1 MTFKI
6 ADRVKNLAGSP
17 TVSVMDR
24 ARRLAAAG
32 RSIVDLSGGDPDFPT
47 APHVTEAAVAA
58 LHEGF
63 THYTP
68 SRGIPELLQAISRK
82 LAVENGIRYDPGK
95 EIIVM
100 PGGKQALFVAAQA
113 LLNPGDE
120 VILFEPCWVS
130 YAPCAELAGARAVY
144 VPMHVDTTAED
155 LRADLARA
163 LTPRTRLIIVNTP
176 NNPTGQVWTA
186 GQLQA
191 VADAALAHDI
201 WVLAD
206 EIYERLIYDGRQHI
220 SIAGLPGM
228 WERTL
233 TLNGL
238 SKSHAM
244 TGWRLGYI
252 AGPAQ
257 LIGELLKVHQHST
270 TCASSFVQRAAVAA
284 LKGPQDYTEM
294 MVRRYQARRDA
305 LVAALNTIPGV
316 RCDAP
321 QGAFYAFPH
330 IAAAGLSSMQ
340 FTERLLEAEGVAVTP
355 GGAFGAAGEG
365 HVRLSYA
372 NSDEML
378 REGTAR
384 IQRFVVELRAAP
396 ASM

>member
-1 MTFKI
+1 VTFKI

-82 LAVENGIRYDPGK
+82 LAVENGIRYDPGR

-144 VPMHVDTTAED
+144 APMHVDTTAD
-155 LRADLARA
+155 GLRAGLARA

-176 NNPTGQVWTA
+176 NNPTGQVWTT

-191 VADAALAHDI
+191 VADAAQAHDI

-206 EIYERLIYDGRQHI
+206 EIYEKLIYDGRQHI

-284 LKGPQDYTEM
+284 LNGPQDYTEM

-378 REGTAR
+378 REGAAR
-384 IQRFVVELRAAP
+384 IQRFIAGLRAAP

>member
-1 MTFKI
+1 VTFKI

-252 AGPAQ
+252 AGPAP

>member
-1 MTFKI
+1 VTFKI